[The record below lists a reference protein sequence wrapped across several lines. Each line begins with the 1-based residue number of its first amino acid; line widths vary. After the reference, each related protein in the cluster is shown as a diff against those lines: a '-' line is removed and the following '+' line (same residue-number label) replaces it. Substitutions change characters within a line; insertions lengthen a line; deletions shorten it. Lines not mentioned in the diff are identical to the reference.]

1 MLAITLFGATYS
13 GRELAVVAVVAV
25 VIVVFAVWAYR
36 RRGR

>member
-36 RRGR
+36 RRQR